1 MTDDEEAAWAK
12 IRITQTVDELL
23 KFGPSVEIGI
33 APAPFEGKGLITVL
47 AQIDTGAAGSGMS
60 PRLTRKLNLKPVG
73 KGEIREVGREPIV
86 AHYFSVRLFLPSN
99 DIETDIVGLPSL
111 EPPHDVLIGRDI
123 LAKYR
128 LIIDFPRGLTGLWIK
143 AP

>member
-33 APAPFEGKGLITVL
+33 APVPFEGKGLITVL

-86 AHYFSVRLFLPSN
+86 VNYFRVRLFLPST

-111 EPPHDVLIGRDI
+111 DPPHDVLIGRDI
-123 LAKYR
+123 LANCR
-128 LIIDFPRGLTGLWIK
+128 LIIDFPRGLTGLHIK